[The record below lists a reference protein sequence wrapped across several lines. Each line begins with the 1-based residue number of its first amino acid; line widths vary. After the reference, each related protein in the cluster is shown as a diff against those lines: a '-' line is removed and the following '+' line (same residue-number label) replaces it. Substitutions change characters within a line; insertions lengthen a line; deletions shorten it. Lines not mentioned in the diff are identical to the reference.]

1 MTAERKLR
9 ILAQANATLQSFFG
23 GGSPAI
29 FRWFDVQ
36 IPQGLVGLLT
46 CARLQRISTDR
57 LFAHASF
64 PSAQSATGRNPPLNL
79 ARIRFQ
85 LDIVDQDTEHARQ
98 AAIAVI
104 DWLGTISLVQ
114 DDNFGSPLT
123 TPPQFPCFVL
133 NQRAG
138 LYVEMQPPLP
148 VVTLDIRVYN
158 FEEQ

>member
-9 ILAQANATLQSFFG
+9 ILAQANATLQSFLT

-36 IPQGLVGLLT
+36 IPQGFAVQAT
-46 CARLQRISTDR
+46 VVRLQRISTVR
-57 LFAHASF
+57 SYVHASF
-64 PSAQSATGRNPPLNL
+64 PSAQSASGNAPLLNL
-79 ARIRFQ
+79 ALIRFQ
-85 LDIVDQDTEHARQ
+85 LDIVDQDTEHSRQ
-98 AAIAVI
+98 VAIAVI
-104 DWLGTISLVQ
+104 NWLGTISLV
-114 DDNFGSPLT
+114 DDDAFGSPVT

-138 LYVEMQPPLP
+138 LYPDTQPPLP
-148 VVTLDIRVYN
+148 VVTIDFRAYN